1 MIRVV
6 IVDDYPYMRF
16 GLRELLNAEVD
27 IEVVGE
33 CADGQEAVELAGHL
47 RPDVVLT
54 DLKMPG
60 LDGAEATKRLLARD
74 LDVAVVVLTSAPHG
88 ELAVRATV
96 AGAHAVLAK
105 NLDGSLVVAAV
116 RAAAARARRPVPTRQ
131 CGDEPSGCGDA
142 PLDS

>member
-1 MIRVV
+1 MIRVM

-16 GLRELLNAEVD
+16 GLRELLNAEAD
-27 IEVVGE
+27 IEVVAE

-60 LDGAEATKRLLARD
+60 LDGAEATAAARERPRRGCGGA
-74 LDVAVVVLTSAPHG
+74 LRRHLTASWR
-88 ELAVRATV
+88 RATV
-96 AGAHAVLAK
+96 AGAHAVPAK

-116 RAAAARARRPVPTRQ
+116 RAAAACARRPVRR
-131 CGDEPSGCGDA
+131 GSVGMKPSGCGDA
-142 PLDS
+142 PLDT

>member
-16 GLRELLNAEVD
+16 GLRELLNAEAD
-27 IEVVGE
+27 IEVVAE

-54 DLKMPG
+54 DLKMPR

-74 LDVAVVVLTSAPHG
+74 LEVAVVVLTSAPHG
-88 ELAVRATV
+88 ELAARATA
-96 AGAHAVLAK
+96 AGAYAVLAK
-105 NLDGSLVVAAV
+105 NLDASLVVATV
-116 RAAAARARRPVPTRQ
+116 RAAAARARRPVSTRR
-131 CGDEPSGCGDA
+131 CREESSGCGDVS
-142 PLDS
+142 LDT

>member
-1 MIRVV
+1 MIRVM

-16 GLRELLNAEVD
+16 GLRELLNAEAD
-27 IEVVGE
+27 IEVVAE

-60 LDGAEATKRLLARD
+60 LDGAEATAAARERPRRGCGGAH
-74 LDVAVVVLTSAPHG
+74 VGTSRRAG
-88 ELAVRATV
+88 GRATV

-116 RAAAARARRPVPTRQ
+116 RAALPVPRRPVSTRPVW
-131 CGDEPSGCGDA
+131 G
-142 PLDS
+142 